1 MDEIAFMDSVR
12 KLYESDSRFHPDA
25 YIFVR
30 HGLDYTV
37 KRLGKQRATKRHVT
51 GKELLDGIRE
61 YALQQFGPMT
71 MTVLRSWG
79 ITTTR
84 DFGDIVFNLVN
95 AGILGK
101 TDEDRKE
108 DFNDS
113 YDFETAFVRPFEPRK
128 PAADLLVG
136 KRRRSPTRRKTPA
149 ANRTTERPRPTT
161 PPGEVK

>member
-1 MDEIAFMDSVR
+1 MDEIAFMEAVR

-25 YIFVR
+25 YVFVR

-37 KRLGKQRATKRHVT
+37 KRLGKQRAPKRHVT

-61 YALQQFGPMT
+61 HALQQFGPIT

-79 ITTTR
+79 ISQTR

-101 TDEDRKE
+101 TEDDRKE
-108 DFNDS
+108 DFDDG
-113 YDFETAFVRPFEPRK
+113 YDFESAFVRPFEPRK
-128 PAADLLVG
+128 PAADILAG
-136 KRRRSPTRRKTPA
+136 KRRRSATRRKTPNA
-149 ANRTTERPRPTT
+149 SRTTDRKRPPT
-161 PPGEVK
+161 PPGEAK